1 MLGLNTVKLYKVKAL
16 IPLSSKRLLP
26 IKPLCFWL
34 GALFFVSLSSLAAEK
49 SYFEGNSKLSKL
61 AANEDNNNDA
71 LQQTLELNFSPESR
85 EKLRKALDDYARSID
100 QDHDRIEERRRVMQE
115 SLEARFFD
123 ADNDGEVD
131 GPIGANGI
139 PVDSNGGE
147 TPGDTDNDGAVDPY
161 DVDDDGDFND
171 PLEFLGG
178 NASAATSA
186 TFDIGIPT
194 SNVTYGPHRLRVIA
208 AFGTG
213 PSFIVNGLSYFFVI
227 AALMNLNEKAFFH
240 LDRPKSDGSI
250 REGIAYAKARP
261 DIYVVMLMV
270 FFLATFGLNFQI
282 FNALMATQEFGLGPA
297 SFGLMGTFIAIGS
310 LSGAIGSA
318 RLERFRNTKFVIKG
332 GIAFSI
338 SIMVLSIIPSY
349 SLYILWLPICGV
361 TALTTLVSANSIVQT
376 STDPAIRGRVM
387 GLYLLI
393 FMGGTPFG
401 SPLIGATT
409 DLVGIRPTI
418 VICGGISL
426 AASLYIWFKYKNRV
440 TLPADI
446 SVATVL
452 KTVDRDHK

>member
-1 MLGLNTVKLYKVKAL
+1 MSVKEDGNWRSFRHRNYRILFPANTVSNIGSWAQRIAQDWLVLELTDNNGTYLGLVTAVQFAPV
-16 IPLSSKRLLP
+16 
-26 IKPLCFWL
+26 
-34 GALFFVSLSSLAAEK
+34 LFFSLHGGKFADRFNKRKVLILTNIMGGAASLGLGVLVITDLIALWHVFALAAVLGISTAIDAPVRQAFTTEVVGQSDLPNAVSL
-49 SYFEGNSKLSKL
+49 NS
-61 AANEDNNNDA
+61 ANFNA
-71 LQQTLELNFSPESR
+71 GRL
-85 EKLRKALDDYARSID
+85 
-100 QDHDRIEERRRVMQE
+100 V
-115 SLEARFFD
+115 
-123 ADNDGEVD
+123 
-131 GPIGANGI
+131 GPAI
-139 PVDSNGGE
+139 SGG
-147 TPGDTDNDGAVDPY
+147 
-161 DVDDDGDFND
+161 
-171 PLEFLGG
+171 L
-178 NASAATSA
+178 
-186 TFDIGIPT
+186 
-194 SNVTYGPHRLRVIA
+194 IA

-227 AALMNLNEKAFFH
+227 AALLNLNEKAFFH

-332 GIAFSI
+332 GILFSI

-349 SLYILWLPICGV
+349 TLYILWLPICGL

-401 SPLIGATT
+401 SPLIGTATE
-409 DLVGIRPTI
+409 LLGIRPTI
-418 VICGGISL
+418 ALCGGISL
-426 AASLYIWFKYKNRV
+426 AASVIIWFRYKNRV
-440 TLPADI
+440 QLPADT
-446 SVATVL
+446 SVAGVL
-452 KTVDRDHK
+452 KTVNRDHN